1 MNLLIDICNNT
12 DIQFIAS
19 IVTTYIIA
27 NTVNKYINKATR
39 DNDIFLILL
48 ATVGLS
54 FVILGV
60 ALFILAKL
68 FCIITGI
75 YAYAIYILDGAMTT
89 AGICMMTII
98 FIVVGKF
105 VSLLHRKVTHV
116 R

>member
-12 DIQFIAS
+12 DIQFIAC

-27 NTVNKYINKATR
+27 NTVNKYINKVCG
-39 DNDIFLILL
+39 DNNIFLILL
-48 ATVGLS
+48 STVGLS

-75 YAYAIYILDGAMTT
+75 YAYAIYILDGAMTV
-89 AGICMMTII
+89 AGLCMMTIV
-98 FIVVGKF
+98 FIVVGEF

>member
-12 DIQFIAS
+12 DIQFIAC

-27 NTVNKYINKATR
+27 NAVNKYINKVSG
-39 DNDIFLILL
+39 DNNIFLLLL

-75 YAYAIYILDGAMTT
+75 YAYAIYILDGAMIT

-98 FIVVGKF
+98 FVVVGEL